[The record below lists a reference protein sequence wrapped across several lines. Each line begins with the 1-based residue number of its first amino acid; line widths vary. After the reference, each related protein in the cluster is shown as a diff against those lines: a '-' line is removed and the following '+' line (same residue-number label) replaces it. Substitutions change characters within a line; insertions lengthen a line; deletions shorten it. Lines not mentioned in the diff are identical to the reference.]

1 MTFSR
6 PPSLTL
12 TVSVV
17 GFWGAC
23 CAQYG
28 SADIWILSFG
38 GGVPSKLI
46 LPVMVAFAFDMS
58 NAGAPPGAPAPGGGG
73 TFVSPPPPP
82 QLATSAT
89 TRRKAQSTKDRLC
102 MLGSPSLRLVICSKV
117 EQINISHL
125 TGFY

>member
-1 MTFSR
+1 MTFFK
-6 PPSLTL
+6 PPLFTR

-17 GFWGAC
+17 GFCAAC

-38 GGVPSKLI
+38 GGAPSKLI
-46 LPVMVAFAFDMS
+46 LPVTVAFAFDMS
-58 NAGAPPGAPAPGGGG
+58 NAGAPPGAPPGDGGR
-73 TFVSPPPPP
+73 FVSPPPPP

-89 TRRKAQSTKDRLC
+89 MRRKAPSTKDRLC

-117 EQINISHL
+117 QQINISHL
-125 TGFY
+125 NGFY